1 LQCMKSKEVMPFFPG
16 FIIEHKITKHNVE
29 K

>member
-1 LQCMKSKEVMPFFPG
+1 MKSKEAMPFFPG